1 MKIIRYHDYGM
12 ALDSMPDE
20 NGIVSD
26 NFYFSFFK
34 LDNGN
39 ILCIHTYKSFNNK
52 TKTFEWNEFG
62 SVDKDG
68 NDILVGP
75 YSIYY
80 SQDYI
85 FGEDFFAW
93 FDRSLN
99 TKHNYDELKWPTQQE
114 KDLVTNFYEKNIKPL
129 YN

>member
-26 NFYFSFFK
+26 NFYFSLFE

-68 NDILVGP
+68 NDILVGT

>member
-26 NFYFSFFK
+26 NFYFSLFE

-39 ILCIHTYKSFNNK
+39 ILCIHTYKSFNKK

-85 FGEDFFAW
+85 FGEEFFTW

-114 KDLVTNFYEKNIKPL
+114 KDLVTNFYEKNIKPI

>member
-26 NFYFSFFK
+26 NFYFSLFE